1 MKKSQEVLQNLLKT
15 LKEKHDVTAEL
26 KIENGESVIYWSSK
40 KEDGLYSL
48 EITQL
53 MDALD
58 AGELKE
64 DTFVWM
70 VRDSVLEKYQK
81 GENMKNTDRL
91 SKKDKIVE
99 TISGFQDSFT
109 FLDLCS
115 KLEKENIQDK
125 NLAIEVLGE
134 LYENGL
140 VDHYEISKDVWVYC
154 NTKQ

>member
-1 MKKSQEVLQNLLKT
+1 
-15 LKEKHDVTAEL
+15 
-26 KIENGESVIYWSSK
+26 
-40 KEDGLYSL
+40 
-48 EITQL
+48 
-53 MDALD
+53 
-58 AGELKE
+58 
-64 DTFVWM
+64 
-70 VRDSVLEKYQK
+70 
-81 GENMKNTDRL
+81 MKNTDRL

>member
-15 LKEKHDVTAEL
+15 LKEKHDVTAKL
-26 KIENGESVIYWSSK
+26 KIENGESVIYWNSK

-70 VRDSVLEKYQK
+70 VRDSVLEKY
-81 GENMKNTDRL
+81 
-91 SKKDKIVE
+91 
-99 TISGFQDSFT
+99 
-109 FLDLCS
+109 
-115 KLEKENIQDK
+115 
-125 NLAIEVLGE
+125 
-134 LYENGL
+134 
-140 VDHYEISKDVWVYC
+140 
-154 NTKQ
+154 